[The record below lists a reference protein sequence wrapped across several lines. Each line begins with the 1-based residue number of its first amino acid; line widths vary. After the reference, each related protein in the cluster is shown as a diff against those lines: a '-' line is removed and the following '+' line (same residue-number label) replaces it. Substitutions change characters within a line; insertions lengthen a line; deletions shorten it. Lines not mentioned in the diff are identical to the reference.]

1 MHAFGANQGVKLKV
15 GVVHLGSH
23 SADGNNALPFCGQTG
38 QYLWVAA
45 KMRAKATGGR
55 LVFDAKQ
62 VDELTRNVLNMLPSG
77 LQEMQRD
84 LEKNL
89 HSALQSVLG
98 KLDLVTREE
107 FEVQAAVLLRTREK
121 LEALEARLAAL
132 EGVDQNK
139 S

>member
-1 MHAFGANQGVKLKV
+1 M
-15 GVVHLGSH
+15 
-23 SADGNNALPFCGQTG
+23 
-38 QYLWVAA
+38 
-45 KMRAKATGGR
+45 

-77 LQEMQRD
+77 LREMQQD

-132 EGVDQNK
+132 EGTDRQE
-139 S
+139 